1 MMMRIFFFF
10 PTGFIFI
17 PISPP
22 SLCGSVKERASGLI
36 SCRGCEEP
44 WKKKMA
50 KLQTMKNQLAG
61 QSVSVFGVSYNLL
74 TVLILCDWALGA
86 PIQEMGR
93 LFLDCRDQTSLLVKT
108 ARLPLSIKMWPLE
121 ISWIYLL
128 CWLNIAFPSV
138 SESSLSCSSRAHL
151 FPTDGLSFRR
161 PPAHQRTRIPPKVL
175 LSTSLWVIPAP
186 CSSLITDTP
195 PGDRDA
201 RLLSERLMDR
211 LRSHTKSAGLPHS
224 TVSVSRHI
232 KSAGLKARC

>member
-1 MMMRIFFFF
+1 
-10 PTGFIFI
+10 
-17 PISPP
+17 
-22 SLCGSVKERASGLI
+22 
-36 SCRGCEEP
+36 
-44 WKKKMA
+44 
-50 KLQTMKNQLAG
+50 MKNQLAG
-61 QSVSVFGVSYNLL
+61 QSVSVFGASYNLL
-74 TVLILCDWALGA
+74 TVLILWDWALGA
-86 PIQEMGR
+86 PIHEMGR
-93 LFLDCRDQTSLLVKT
+93 LFLQGSDFPFGKKT

-161 PPAHQRTRIPPKVL
+161 PRAHQRTRIPPKVL

-201 RLLSERLMDR
+201 RLLLERLMDR
-211 LRSHTKSAGLPHS
+211 LRSHAKSATLPHS